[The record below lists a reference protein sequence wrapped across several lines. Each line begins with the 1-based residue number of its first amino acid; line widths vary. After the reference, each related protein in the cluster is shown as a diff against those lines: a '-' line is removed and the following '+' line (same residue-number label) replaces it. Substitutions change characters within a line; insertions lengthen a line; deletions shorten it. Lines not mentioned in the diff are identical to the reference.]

1 MKTPSASNG
10 NNSRDG
16 DRVDTYESSREHESG
31 SFCKNPLMRRF
42 FLETDTSLILTV
54 LILLV
59 LSRLVLGLFD
69 RVGAQYCLASIL
81 LQVLCFALPSIIFL
95 YFKYFVPSVTA
106 KRHGIASAFMPDVRL
121 RLPALISLPA
131 VIGAALALI
140 SGALLIVLCIS
151 GGDNYSFSLY
161 NSFDA
166 SGKYSFTD
174 VLLMTVAY
182 AFIPALLEEFVFR
195 GVMCAVYERHGLF
208 PSFVFSTLFFTVA
221 HLNAGG
227 SLVFIFAGMIFWLL
241 LYATDSLYVTV
252 TVHFIYNLFCLFGLP
267 YINAFY
273 GETVKVKLFVFVLTT
288 VFLISAM
295 IFCGGMAW
303 LYRVR
308 GKMPSYGDGFRRS
321 LSFTLHE
328 LISVPAD
335 ICYVIYI
342 LYAVFG
348 SR

>member
-1 MKTPSASNG
+1 MKTPSTHSKG
-10 NNSRDG
+10 DKGRDG
-16 DRVDTYESSREHESG
+16 NRGDALEGSREHANGNSR
-31 SFCKNPLMRRF
+31 KNLFMRKF
-42 FLETDTSLILTV
+42 FLETDTSLILAV

-69 RVGAQYCLASIL
+69 RVGAQYCLAAIL
-81 LQVLCFALPSIIFL
+81 LQALCFALPSIIFL
-95 YFKYFVPSVTA
+95 YFKYFVPSATA
-106 KRHGIASAFMPDVRL
+106 KRRGIDSAFMPDVRL

-131 VIGAALALI
+131 VIGAALVLI

-166 SGKYSFTD
+166 SGKYSFID

-182 AFIPALLEEFVFR
+182 AFIPAVLEDFVFR

-241 LYATDSLYVTV
+241 LYATDSLYVTI

-308 GKMPSYGDGFRRS
+308 GKMPSYGDGFRPS
-321 LSFTLHE
+321 LSFTLRE
-328 LISVPAD
+328 LVSVPAD

-342 LYAVFG
+342 AYAIWG
-348 SR
+348 K

>member
-42 FLETDTSLILTV
+42 FLETDTSLILAV

-308 GKMPSYGDGFRRS
+308 GKMPPYGDGFRRS

-328 LISVPAD
+328 LISIPAD

>member
-1 MKTPSASNG
+1 MKTPLASNG
-10 NNSRDG
+10 DNSRDG
-16 DRVDTYESSREHESG
+16 DRRDAHESSREYG
-31 SFCKNPLMRRF
+31 NGNFRKNPLMRRF
-42 FLETDTSLILTV
+42 FIETDTSLILVV

-106 KRHGIASAFMPDVRL
+106 KRHGVVSAFMPDVRL

-166 SGKYSFTD
+166 SGKYSFTY

-303 LYRVR
+303 IYRVR

-321 LSFTLHE
+321 
-328 LISVPAD
+328 
-335 ICYVIYI
+335 
-342 LYAVFG
+342 
-348 SR
+348 